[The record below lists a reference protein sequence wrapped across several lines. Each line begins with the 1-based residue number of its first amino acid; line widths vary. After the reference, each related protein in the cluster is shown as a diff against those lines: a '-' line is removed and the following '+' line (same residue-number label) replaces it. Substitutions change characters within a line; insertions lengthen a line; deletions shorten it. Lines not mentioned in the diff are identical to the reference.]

1 MRNGWERS
9 SLPGSRILRGMR
21 TLLHNRIA
29 RVLLASGLLIGLG
42 ACSKKTSDRDLRP
55 VGAQEAMALATP
67 RKSGTF
73 GAMSN
78 PVWVD
83 PRMKDKYEAGHIP
96 GALNLP
102 FGSGDFE
109 DVAEQRLQGRS
120 PIIVYGDD
128 RLDILADAASKTL
141 IQLGFKDVYTLRGG
155 IEQWVV
161 DGYEVTETRTVAG
174 DDEG

>member
-1 MRNGWERS
+1 MQNLLFNRS
-9 SLPGSRILRGMR
+9 V
-21 TLLHNRIA
+21 H
-29 RVLLASGLLIGLG
+29 VLLVSGLLIGLG

-55 VGAQEAMALATP
+55 VGAQEAMTLATP

-73 GAMSN
+73 GSMSK

-96 GALNLP
+96 GAMSLP

-141 IQLGFKDVYTLRGG
+141 IQLGFKEVYTLRGG
-155 IEQWVV
+155 IEQWIM
-161 DGYEVTETRTVAG
+161 DGYEVAQPATAAG
-174 DDEG
+174 EGEG